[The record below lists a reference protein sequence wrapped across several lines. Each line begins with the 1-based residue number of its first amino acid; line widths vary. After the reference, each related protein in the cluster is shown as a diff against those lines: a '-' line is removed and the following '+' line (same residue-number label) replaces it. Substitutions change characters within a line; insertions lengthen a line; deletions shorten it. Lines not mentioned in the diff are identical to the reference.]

1 MGSKDSVPHNRSI
14 SDQGASTW
22 FREVPPN
29 QQRSEPQPQ
38 DDRQASAHSGLFFH
52 LLGERCTRNLVMNFL
67 GLFLESAE
75 EGGAWAAGGRGS
87 VRGCQAPGEVIT
99 RGTRLERLRT
109 ACVCPPVRSFAV
121 KGSPVAWS
129 SQQIT
134 VPPYKAP
141 ASAMPPSISL
151 GQLAELAI
159 GSPEPGVVNFGALR
173 SLLLALI
180 EHSGAGAVVA
190 EAPEPRTLN
199 VPDVVKLEERV
210 ISLERY
216 FSELASSADL
226 LLCGQ
231 RERQPV
237 QHMWQMIQM
246 QKCVEA
252 NSSGVTK
259 TMSLLQD
266 MMHEINGLKLSQ
278 DVAVQDIERIK
289 AGMDA
294 KMQEVWKHLEEINNM
309 NEKITGHD
317 EVLQKMQEIWK
328 HLEEINT
335 IQENITGQD
344 AISKALGEKVDAL
357 LHFDTKDLMTW
368 QTFQEFFMP
377 GGKDPPEVEL
387 LCEHYKDV
395 VKILQDVASLPE
407 RHVNLSNR
415 VDSIESIAQ
424 SSSLNLSKLQLQ
436 MEQFEDTDWK
446 EGLLEEMEK
455 LKESMNRLH
464 GNTVQ
469 DSFSLTRLQKSL
481 AEQEKASKQLH
492 EELKTQKER
501 FHKVF
506 EQLEGIEIKKADKE
520 QVEQDID
527 EKADKEEL
535 YRKLSTSR
543 FDTTTNELNRMIHEL
558 LGKLE
563 AHEHNWQDLQEQL
576 TAEVDKKLDRM
587 ELEPL
592 KKRMEERW
600 KNMKKQL
607 QRMPQIEAND
617 AAGFREQLL
626 TRLHCIACNRPVQV
640 QRAPPLI
647 TVPNARGFPAMRT
660 ARPHTVYD
668 IEHIRQH
675 ARSDRDLGDY
685 AYWASMKMG
694 GTARR
699 CIRTAAPSAW
709 GKVPNQQASH
719 IQYKPFTCC
728 NNNEV
733 DILGVDGHIYK
744 GRLDTV
750 TPDRS
755 QDVSKS
761 SSESLFMPPTHLP
774 RLYDADL
781 DEYPSQREGEQEDT
795 ARSWQ
800 TPTNVHRPQ
809 NSIHTA

>member
-67 GLFLESAE
+67 GLFLETAE

-259 TMSLLQD
+259 
-266 MMHEINGLKLSQ
+266 
-278 DVAVQDIERIK
+278 
-289 AGMDA
+289 
-294 KMQEVWKHLEEINNM
+294 
-309 NEKITGHD
+309 
-317 EVLQKMQEIWK
+317 
-328 HLEEINT
+328 
-335 IQENITGQD
+335 
-344 AISKALGEKVDAL
+344 KALGEKVDAL

-647 TVPNARGFPAMRT
+647 TVPNARGFPATRT